1 MIIHLQ
7 LSALHASQAG
17 QATAGQQTMLVG
29 QQAPSVPQTTCWR
42 AGANRCK
49 FQGQNMTNFAT
60 TKATMYHRSQLNL
73 LNSKA
78 CKSGFND
85 PEELLPL
92 CYKCSNYSQHL
103 NNNTCPTC
111 RQDYI
116 FSFVSFG
123 EFAPVHSINFLLTYL
138 FTEILPL
145 VQFYPEVDIPDAEAE
160 RLLLAPT
167 KNADDADPF
176 NEDVASALPL
186 SLDRNAL
193 RAIDPNHVLI
203 LKRHDK
209 HIRNIYYRNILP
221 DLQVTYCSECLLVRL
236 S

>member
-1 MIIHLQ
+1 M
-7 LSALHASQAG
+7 
-17 QATAGQQTMLVG
+17 
-29 QQAPSVPQTTCWR
+29 
-42 AGANRCK
+42 
-49 FQGQNMTNFAT
+49 NF
-60 TKATMYHRSQLNL
+60 
-73 LNSKA
+73 
-78 CKSGFND
+78 
-85 PEELLPL
+85 
-92 CYKCSNYSQHL
+92 
-103 NNNTCPTC
+103 
-111 RQDYI
+111 
-116 FSFVSFG
+116 FS
-123 EFAPVHSINFLLTYL
+123 
-138 FTEILPL
+138 EILPL

-221 DLQVTYCSECLLVRL
+221 DLQVTYCSECLLVRFSLDFITRTLIICGYVSYSSFMPRTL
-236 S
+236 SCRCCRRVIVHFVALLRINCLKTFKQILSE